1 MKETKNPWQKIK
13 TLLKSEE
20 VEQKINEI
28 VQKIKEDF
36 STSTPLAVFGMARK
50 GIPLAEKIQKKLEQ
64 AGFICESGQM
74 DATFYRDDFHYRNP
88 LKNPEMQVQS
98 YLHSLDGKNVLLV
111 DDVLYTGR
119 SIKAAL
125 NAISDLGRPA
135 IVRLAILV
143 DRGGREMPI
152 AADYVG
158 LKVTSTKS
166 QEVQVFFEPE
176 QRVDLIEV
184 LNVPD

>member
-1 MKETKNPWQKIK
+1 
-13 TLLKSEE
+13 
-20 VEQKINEI
+20 
-28 VQKIKEDF
+28 
-36 STSTPLAVFGMARK
+36 
-50 GIPLAEKIQKKLEQ
+50 
-64 AGFICESGQM
+64 
-74 DATFYRDDFHYRNP
+74 
-88 LKNPEMQVQS
+88 
-98 YLHSLDGKNVLLV
+98 LDGKIVLLV

-119 SIKAAL
+119 SIRAAL

-184 LNVPD
+184 LNVTD